1 MSNNE
6 AYQMCQQCI
15 MDNTFSEVT
24 FDRNGVCNFCR
35 DFAVTQK
42 KYYALPEEKARF
54 RLDSIIAEIKDSGKG
69 KDYDCI
75 LGMSGGVD
83 SSYLAV
89 KLKEFNL
96 RPLAVQFDN
105 GWNTELAV
113 HNIETLCT
121 NLHIDLY
128 TYVVDWVEFRDLQLS
143 FLKASVRNVEAPTDH
158 GIFAALYKVADQKN
172 IKYIINGNNFATEGI
187 SLPKSFGHAYR
198 DLRHIK
204 GIHRQ
209 FGTVPLM
216 TFPQLSLLKRPY
228 YSKIRKIKSVRLLDY
243 FPILY
248 NKFEAI
254 QLLKRE
260 NGWRPYSGKHHES
273 IFTRFHQCY
282 ILIKKF
288 MVAKRKAHL
297 SNLIYSGQMTREEAL
312 AELASPPCPQDIL
325 EQDRQFVIK
334 KLGLTDI
341 EFDEIMDR
349 PEKNYREYPNDD
361 RIMETRLSVSQFLSR
376 IRLKG

>member
-1 MSNNE
+1 MSTNE
-6 AYQMCQQCI
+6 AYQICRRCV

-35 DFAVTQK
+35 HYEAWQRIN
-42 KYYALPEEKARF
+42 ALPEEEARC
-54 RLDSIIAEIKDSGKG
+54 RLDRIIDEIKDSGKG

-75 LGMSGGVD
+75 LGVSGGVD

-89 KLKEFNL
+89 KLKEFAL

-113 HNIETLCT
+113 HNIETMCMHLDM
-121 NLHIDLY
+121 DLY
-128 TYVVDWVEFRDLQLS
+128 TYVVDWEEFRDLQLS
-143 FLKASVRNVEAPTDH
+143 FLKAGVRNVEALTDH
-158 GIFAALYKVADQKN
+158 GIFAALYKVADEKG
-172 IKYIINGNNFATEGI
+172 IKHIINGNNFATEAI
-187 SLPKSFGHAYR
+187 SLPESFGHAYR
-198 DLRHIK
+198 DLRHIR

-209 FGTVPLM
+209 FGTVPLK

-228 YSKIRKIKSVRLLDY
+228 YSKIKKIKSVRLLDY
-243 FPILY
+243 LPTVY

-254 QLLKRE
+254 QLLKKE
-260 NGWRPYSGKHHES
+260 FGWRSYSGKHHES
-273 IFTRFHQCY
+273 VFTRFHQCY

-288 MVAKRKAHL
+288 RVDKRKAHL

-312 AELASPPCPQDIL
+312 AELATPPCPPDLL

-334 KLGLTDI
+334 KLGLTDV

-349 PEKNYREYPNDD
+349 PEKNYLEYPNDD
-361 RIMETRLSVSQFLSR
+361 RIMAIRTGVTQFLGKIR
-376 IRLKG
+376 IIR